1 MTHDEMTHDE
11 ITLHYLISK
20 KFKSVISTTKKC
32 KINNKKVLTCLTQQ
46 QINNF
51 YCVACFLTPEMCL
64 IES

>member
-1 MTHDEMTHDE
+1 
-11 ITLHYLISK
+11 
-20 KFKSVISTTKKC
+20 
-32 KINNKKVLTCLTQQ
+32 VLTCLTQQ